1 MSVLVVGANGQIGRK
16 IVGLLEKP
24 RAMIRDPAQAANIKE
39 LGGDP
44 VVADLEQDIGP
55 AVAGCDTVIFTAG
68 SGGQTGPDKT
78 MIVDLWGAMKVIDAA
93 AREKV
98 KRFLM
103 VSAIGAAEPDRSADG
118 IKHYM
123 IAKRVADDYLVQSG
137 LNYTIV
143 RPGGLTNEAG
153 TGTITAGEKIGHG
166 KIPRE
171 DVARTLV
178 LCLELEETYRKT
190 FAVLSGNVPIVQ
202 ALRRL

>member
-1 MSVLVVGANGQIGRK
+1 MSVLVIGANGQIGRK
-16 IVGLLEKP
+16 ILGLLEKP
-24 RAMIRDPAQAANIKE
+24 RAMIRDPGQAASIKE

-68 SGGQTGPDKT
+68 SGGRTGPDKT

-103 VSAIGAAEPDRSADG
+103 VSAIGATEPDRAADG

-123 IAKRVADDYLVQSG
+123 IAKRVADDYLVHSG

-153 TGTITAGEKIGHG
+153 TGTISAGEKIGRG

-178 LCLELEETYRKT
+178 SCLELEETYRKT

-202 ALRRL
+202 ALRSL